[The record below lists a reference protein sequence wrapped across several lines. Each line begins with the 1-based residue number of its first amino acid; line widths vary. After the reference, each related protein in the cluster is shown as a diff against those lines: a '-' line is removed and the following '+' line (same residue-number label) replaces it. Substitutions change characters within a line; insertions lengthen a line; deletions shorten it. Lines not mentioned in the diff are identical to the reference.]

1 MRIEKSMR
9 GFGAVRSESSFC
21 LPRPPPFR
29 FNAPVAQL
37 PERDASNV
45 GEVGESPSG
54 SANFIYDTRLT
65 IFAALAEPAEA
76 ARSERGGCL
85 RTATAVQILHAVPFG
100 GTAPAAHVV
109 QRRDG
114 ALKTRE
120 VPVQIRPWAPIASPV

>member
-45 GEVGESPSG
+45 GDVGESPSG
-54 SANFIYDTRLT
+54 SANFIYDLRFTIDDFYTPVSAMKRLADSDRKH
-65 IFAALAEPAEA
+65 FQLLA
-76 ARSERGGCL
+76 G
-85 RTATAVQILHAVPFG
+85 RTT
-100 GTAPAAHVV
+100 
-109 QRRDG
+109 
-114 ALKTRE
+114 
-120 VPVQIRPWAPIASPV
+120 

>member
-1 MRIEKSMR
+1 MR
-9 GFGAVRSESSFC
+9 GFGAARSESSFC
-21 LPRPPPFR
+21 LPLPPPFR

-45 GEVGESPSG
+45 GDEGESPSG
-54 SANFIYDTRLT
+54 SASFIYDLRFS
-65 IFAALAEPAEA
+65 IDDFAALAQQKRRPAQNGEVEGA
-76 ARSERGGCL
+76 NPSRG
-85 RTATAVQILHAVPFG
+85 TNF
-100 GTAPAAHVV
+100 AHVV

>member
-45 GEVGESPSG
+45 GDVGESPSG
-54 SANFIYDTRLT
+54 SANFIYDLRFSIDDFCRVSPTTRD
-65 IFAALAEPAEA
+65 AP
-76 ARSERGGCL
+76 L
-85 RTATAVQILHAVPFG
+85 RTERVLAHGHQGANPSR
-100 GTAPAAHVV
+100 GT
-109 QRRDG
+109 
-114 ALKTRE
+114 
-120 VPVQIRPWAPIASPV
+120 ISPT